1 MPPQEVAEGVERATE
16 LHGQLSDDIGISEW
30 AALLNEA
37 LDYFADPKALNR
49 QLLSAVEQL
58 LPACRQAL
66 DARASTDDL
75 SLTTSP

>member
-49 QLLSAVEQL
+49 QQSSSS
-58 LPACRQAL
+58 LPADRPWMPEPVQMI
-66 DARASTDDL
+66 
-75 SLTTSP
+75 SP